1 MMKKYTESK
10 EYIFYCSPVVE
21 DVALEM
27 GIEDID
33 AIRAMYEVFKRAS
46 NYEKQY
52 DEDSEV
58 YREGYN
64 NGYNDALDEVSGEVD
79 DLSYRVDR
87 LRKG

>member
-1 MMKKYTESK
+1 MKKYVESK
-10 EYIFYCSPVVE
+10 AYIFYCSPVVE

-52 DEDSEV
+52 DEDGDI

-64 NGYNDALDEVSGEVD
+64 NGYNDAIEEVGSRLDDISWEIE
-79 DLSYRVDR
+79 R
-87 LRKG
+87 LKKN